1 LVKIASYFN
10 VSTDYLLGL
19 TDNPAPPKKL
29 LTDEEKLAAEI
40 YKISPEKQ
48 KQLQDFIRFLKTEE

>member
-1 LVKIASYFN
+1 